1 MSTAQERRQRILA
14 FTARQA
20 YDRSLLDSGLWFH
33 DDIRNNFYF
42 ASYLFAASVDETTEI
57 GFDKREA
64 MLRAETVLMNTL
76 SLQDKDSNSA
86 TYGHWPLGLHPNPKE
101 AKPNALP
108 AELMGILAVWF
119 YRKYSAWMSEDLKA
133 AFEDASLHLYR
144 SGYYRL
150 PLRRYHHHEAKY
162 TAAKLVYG
170 THFQDEAL
178 LQEGK
183 ESLHLTLKRLSE
195 RGMPEYGALPWFWHW
210 VQGFT
215 CALECATDETLI
227 EPLRRILDGLWD
239 IRASYYV
246 PGAWVGAHSRGLAH
260 DLPKDG
266 NVGFDY
272 VQFGDFP
279 LPASLP
285 RVEYA
290 GLLYYEAPQEA
301 FRKAVQR
308 AEPKEIR
315 HAVYPIG
322 SGAEPLH
329 NYAYIAERYAVGGMW
344 ERVKEFD
351 NEQHRWEA
359 TLPLTGSRS
368 VNRLYFFQPGEG
380 YKSGDPR
387 HQNDSGGMLFHR
399 SAVIA
404 YYADE
409 AAIEER
415 NVLHGVLPKGQWI
428 QRPTALYGYTQGVY
442 FAVFLSSGYKL
453 TEASDRFE
461 VTLGGLPAGVVVEA
475 LDDREA
481 NRMGIS
487 DLETFGSVLEQRAP
501 LWNSLSDGLCGVE
514 YRSLSGDLLSLKTDG
529 RTWSLPAI
537 NGRPVDFHAYHPEA
551 KS

>member
-1 MSTAQERRQRILA
+1 MSTAQERRRRIIDLI
-14 FTARQA
+14 ARQA

-42 ASYLFAASVDETTEI
+42 ASYLFAASVDETAEI
-57 GFDKREA
+57 GFDRQEA
-64 MLRAETVLMNTL
+64 MRKAESVLMNAL
-76 SLQDKDSNSA
+76 SLQDKDSNRA
-86 TYGHWPLGLHPNPKE
+86 TYGHWPLGLHPDPKA
-101 AKPNALP
+101 AKPNVLP

-119 YRKYSAWMSEDLKA
+119 YRKYSSRMSEGLKA

-144 SGYYRL
+144 SGYYRV

-162 TAAKLVYG
+162 TAAKLIYG

-183 ESLHLTLKRLSE
+183 ESLRLTLKRLSE
-195 RGMPEYGALPWFWHW
+195 QGMPEYGALPWFWHW
-210 VQGFT
+210 VQAFT
-215 CALECATDETLI
+215 CALECATEEALI

-239 IRASYYV
+239 IRASYYL

-260 DLPKDG
+260 DLPRDG

-279 LPASLP
+279 LPPSLP

-290 GLLYYEAPQEA
+290 GLLYYEAPEYVV
-301 FRKAVQR
+301 RKAVQR
-308 AEPKEIR
+308 AEPREVR
-315 HAVYPIG
+315 RAVYPIEPQ
-322 SGAEPLH
+322 GAEVLH
-329 NYAYIAERYAVGGMW
+329 NYAYITERYAVGGMW

-359 TLPLTGSRS
+359 TLPLTDGPS
-368 VNRLYFFQPGEG
+368 VNRLYFFRPGEG
-380 YKSGDPR
+380 YQPGDPR
-387 HQNDSGGMLFHR
+387 HQHDSGGMLFHR
-399 SAVIA
+399 SAVVA
-404 YYADE
+404 YYAGE
-409 AAIEER
+409 AEIEQR

-428 QRPTALYGYTQGVY
+428 QRPTALYGYAQGVY
-442 FAVFLSSGYKL
+442 FAVFLSSSGYRL
-453 TEASDRFE
+453 TEASDRYE
-461 VTLGGLPAGVVVEA
+461 VTHWGLPAGVVVEA

-487 DLETFGSVLEQRAP
+487 DLDAFGSILEERAP
-501 LWNSLSDGLCGVE
+501 LWNPLPDGLCGIE

-529 RTWSLPAI
+529 RTSNLPAL
-537 NGRPVDFHAYHPEA
+537 NGSPIDFRAYHL
-551 KS
+551 